1 MLQLIFLV
9 VSIYHSGNIKNSNK
23 KQLKSTFWTSPTK
36 NEYKNK
42 KKKLKSKFIKCV
54 LYNSGN
60 LVFFYNYLY
69 YIIIITCCVGGNY
82 I

>member
-60 LVFFYNYLY
+60 LVFFLQLFILY
-69 YIIIITCCVGGNY
+69 YYYNLLCGR
-82 I
+82 